1 MYCIVLSY
9 YYGGILCI
17 ELIAFCLYPI
27 TNQVA
32 LIQKTFDCT
41 RVVYNHYLNKKK
53 TLYEAKKD
61 TISYFEKK
69 S

>member
-41 RVVYNHYLNKKK
+41 RVVYNHYLEKQNHFLKKEK
-53 TLYEAKKD
+53 MLYLTL
-61 TISYFEKK
+61 IW
-69 S
+69 